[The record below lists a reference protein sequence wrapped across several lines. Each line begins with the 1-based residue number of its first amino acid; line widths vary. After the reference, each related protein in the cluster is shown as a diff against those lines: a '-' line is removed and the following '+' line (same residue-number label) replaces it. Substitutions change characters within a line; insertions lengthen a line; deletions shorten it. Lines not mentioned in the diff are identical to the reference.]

1 MLPTPLYFKCDREG
15 WRGHKDRNV
24 YLDSTKSNSS
34 WLHSLI
40 FSKSKVVVPRTQDF
54 HIPWEGEGRKG
65 NMKER
70 REGEEKRRERTE
82 RREEGGEL

>member
-1 MLPTPLYFKCDREG
+1 M
-15 WRGHKDRNV
+15 NV

-40 FSKSKVVVPRTQDF
+40 LSKSKVVVPRTQDF
-54 HIPWEGEGRKG
+54 HIPWKREGRKG

-70 REGEEKRRERTE
+70 GSKERREGEEKRKERTE

>member
-1 MLPTPLYFKCDREG
+1 MAVKPQMQIQLLLKCDREG

-40 FSKSKVVVPRTQDF
+40 LSKSKVVVPRTQDF
-54 HIPWEGEGRKG
+54 HIPWNGEGIKE
-65 NMKER
+65 KER
-70 REGEEKRRERTE
+70 GR
-82 RREEGGEL
+82 GEL